1 MNLKLQLDNNKKE
14 RSSLKL
20 FCCFFSSTPP
30 AAVVAPVAAKPVVVA
45 DKPHLP
51 VKPSQIRDDGELCKD
66 LNNCMGN
73 ENGQYTKSYD
83 R

>member
-20 FCCFFSSTPP
+20 FFFSSTPP

>member
-1 MNLKLQLDNNKKE
+1 MNLKLQLDNKKKE
-14 RSSLKL
+14 RSSLKP
-20 FCCFFSSTPP
+20 FCCFFSSTPA

-73 ENGQYTKSYD
+73 ENGQYVHKKL
-83 R
+83 